1 MAEIGLV
8 ASIIGVIR
16 LSEAVVKEAYKYGK
30 AVKSA
35 EKDMRDLERDVNGLI
50 DTLKKLKDLA
60 QKAADSGNP
69 PDLWPA
75 LSSLEKDESPLH
87 ACESSLTSLLPEIVP
102 KGKFAK
108 HKAHAFWPHT
118 QKKVKQAVH
127 AIITQKEELLD
138 ALSIDHAGQTLDDA
152 HMIKNIN
159 ETQTAIQNVSCST
172 YNQMTKERKGAIVR
186 WLTSTDA
193 SQNYVDALD
202 KRSESTGGWLL
213 NNSKYTSWKKCTGR
227 HLWIHGPSGCGKT
240 VLCSSVVQDITT
252 ARKPEGPFLLA
263 YYFFDITDRAK
274 QTLSNFI
281 SSILGQIC
289 AQLSSVPDCV
299 EELYMHYGQGGSG
312 NRPREA
318 LKDTLLTL
326 LASIDHFYL
335 CIDALDE
342 CSERHEF
349 FAFLKQIHNTRA
361 QKVQILVTSQ
371 NQNSIEKAL
380 ENLAVDSLDVRD
392 SPNDFDIRNYVRENF
407 NPSGKLEMWA
417 NHPIGSDI
425 ETKLCEG
432 AQGSYV

>member
-30 AVKSA
+30 AVKTA
-35 EKDMRDLERDVNGLI
+35 EKDMRNLERDVNGLV

-60 QKAADSGNP
+60 QKAADSGKP
-69 PDLWPA
+69 PNLWPT
-75 LSSLEKDESPLH
+75 LSGLQKDDSPLH
-87 ACESSLTSLLPEIVP
+87 ACESSLKSLMPEIAP
-102 KGKFAK
+102 NGKLAK
-108 HKAHAFWPHT
+108 HKARVFWPHT
-118 QKKVKQAVH
+118 QNKVNKTIRT
-127 AIITQKEELLD
+127 IISQKEELLD
-138 ALSIDHAGQTLDDA
+138 ALSIDHATQTLDDA
-152 HMIKNIN
+152 HMIKNIA

-186 WLTSTDA
+186 WLISTDA
-193 SQNYVDALD
+193 SQNYVAALD
-202 KRSESTGGWLL
+202 KRSGSTGGWLL
-213 NNSKYTSWKKCTGR
+213 NNLKYTSWKNCTGN

-252 ARKPEGPFLLA
+252 ARKTEGPFLLA

-289 AQLSSVPDCV
+289 AQLSKVPDCV

-326 LASIDHFYL
+326 LASIDHLHL

-342 CSERHEF
+342 CSECHEF
-349 FAFLKQIHNTRA
+349 FAFLKQIHNIKA
-361 QKVQILVTSQ
+361 QGVRILITSQ
-371 NQNSIEKAL
+371 NQRSIEKAL
-380 ENLAVDSLDVRD
+380 KNLAVDPIDVRD
-392 SPNDFDIRNYVRENF
+392 SPNELDVRNYVRENL
-407 NPSGKLEMWA
+407 NQSGKLEMWA
-417 NHPIGSDI
+417 NHPIRPDI

-432 AQGSYV
+432 AQGS

>member
-35 EKDMRDLERDVNGLI
+35 EKDMRNLERDVNGLI

-60 QKAADSGNP
+60 QKAADSGKPSN
-69 PDLWPA
+69 LWPTLSA
-75 LSSLEKDESPLH
+75 LQKDDSPLH
-87 ACESSLTSLLPEIVP
+87 ACESSLKSLMPEIAP
-102 KGKFAK
+102 NGKLAK
-108 HKAHAFWPHT
+108 HKARAVWPHT
-118 QKKVKQAVH
+118 QEKVNQTIH
-127 AIITQKEELLD
+127 TIITQKEELLD
-138 ALSIDHAGQTLDDA
+138 ALIIDHASQTLDDA
-152 HMIKNIN
+152 HTIKSIA
-159 ETQTAIQNVSCST
+159 ETQTTIQKTSSST
-172 YNQMTKERKGAIVR
+172 NKQMTEGRKDAIVK
-186 WLTSTDA
+186 WLMSTDA
-193 SQNYVDALD
+193 SQNYVAALD
-202 KRSESTGGWLL
+202 KRSGSTGEWLL
-213 NNSKYTSWKKCTGR
+213 NNLKYTSWKNCTGN

-289 AQLSSVPDCV
+289 AQLSNVPVCV

-326 LASIDHFYL
+326 LAAIDHLHL
-335 CIDALDE
+335 CVDALDE
-342 CSERHEF
+342 CSECHEF
-349 FAFLKQIHNTRA
+349 FAFMKQILNTRA
-361 QKVQILVTSQ
+361 ERVRILVTSQ
-371 NQNSIEKAL
+371 NQRSIEKTL
-380 ENLAVDSLDVRD
+380 ENLAVDPIDVRD
-392 SPNDFDIRNYVRENF
+392 SPNDLDIRNYIRENL
-407 NPSGKLEMWA
+407 NQSGKLEMWA
-417 NHPIGSDI
+417 NHPIRSDI

-432 AQGSYV
+432 AQGS